1 MEMHTYKN
9 YVCTHT
15 LNTTQYTLYILNIP
29 LLYATHTHIHN
40 AFTLDTHILLDSS
53 YIHRYRKITSPAHTH
68 TLVIPPNRGRYD
80 TYTVYTIRI
89 LHAIGD
95 GTLWCTTCNRGRFV
109 YETDSSLITGTLR
122 VHTNFRHLW
131 TYSTFDLQLIA
142 LTLRGGDHPR
152 IQNVPSLIVEC
163 HTYVPGWR
171 RLQTHTHIYIHTAY

>member
-1 MEMHTYKN
+1 MHKHTFTY
-9 YVCTHT
+9 T
-15 LNTTQYTLYILNIP
+15 LNTTQYTFYILNIP
-29 LLYATHTHIHN
+29 LLYATHTCVHTHIHIYPRH
-40 AFTLDTHILLDSS
+40 TCMLDSS